1 MKVKKLMAIGL
12 MAVMAAVS
20 VMPASAE
27 EAETITMWGW
37 NAGDIEVI
45 FDAYKEA
52 TGANVVLDYVTV
64 QQEEAFQK
72 LQTTMSAGLE
82 LPDIVPSEVGQRGT
96 MLSLDIWEDLSA
108 EPYNFDKSQI
118 FDYEVP
124 LCSNEKG
131 ELCALPWDISTA
143 GLAYK
148 RDLAKEYLGT
158 DDPDELAAMF
168 PTWEEFLQKGI
179 EVKEATDG
187 EIFMFASL
195 TNVKQIM
202 DGQNPQPIVTDGKL
216 DMTSIRETLKW
227 MIEFRDAGIVDNIL
241 ETSTSYSASYAD
253 KQHIFYPCAGWS
265 PTYVIQP
272 NDPNGK
278 GNWGLMVPP
287 MGCFSWGGSA
297 FMIPSEALH
306 KDAAYA
312 FISWLNTEEG
322 TRAQREVVG
331 YNTSNVAAYEDPEF
345 AALYD
350 DWFGDQNIGDLLF
363 HQAMENIQVRPVSAY
378 DATITEVWMMITE
391 AINSDAGIGYDAACE
406 MFQNEMYTMAPELNE

>member
-1 MKVKKLMAIGL
+1 MKKKCITTLGI
-12 MAVMAAVS
+12 AVLATMMLAL
-20 VMPASAE
+20 PASAQT
-27 EAETITMWGW
+27 ETITMWGW
-37 NAGDIEVI
+37 NADDIDKI
-45 FDAYKEA
+45 FTAYKEA
-52 TGANVVLDYVTV
+52 TGADVVLDYVTV
-64 QQEEAFQK
+64 QQLETFQK
-72 LQTTMSAGLE
+72 LQTTISAGLD

-108 EPYNFDKSQI
+108 DPYNFDTSQI
-118 FDYEVP
+118 FSYEIP
-124 LCSNEKG
+124 LCSNEDG

-168 PTWEEFLQKGI
+168 SDWESFLEKGI
-179 EVKEATDG
+179 EIRDATDG
-187 EIFMFASL
+187 KIFMFASL

-216 DMTSIRETLKW
+216 DMTSINETLKW
-227 MIEFRDAGIVDNIL
+227 MITFRDEKIVDNIL

-253 KQHIFYPCAGWS
+253 KEHIFYPCASWS
-265 PTYVIQP
+265 PNYVIQP
-272 NDPNGK
+272 NDPNGQ

-287 MGCFSWGGSA
+287 QGCYSWGGSA
-297 FMIPSEALH
+297 FMIPKDAQH

-322 TRAQREVVG
+322 TRAQRDVVG

-350 DWFGDQNIGDLLF
+350 DWFGDQNIGELLF
-363 HQAMENIQVRPVSAY
+363 NTAMENINVRPVSSY
-378 DATITEVWMMITE
+378 DAAITEVWTMITE
-391 AINSDAGIGYDAACE
+391 AVNSDSGIDYATACE
-406 MFQNEMYTMAPELNE
+406 MFQTEILNMSPKLAD